1 MSAAASS
8 ESRALRVVRRA
19 RPALGTLLEIGVE
32 AGGGCDASCAMQAAF
47 ARVCAVESQLSRFAA
62 GSDIRR
68 FNDAP
73 GGSNF
78 DIRADSL
85 AVLEA
90 SRALQQTSGNVFD
103 VSLGTGPHAWCVDAE
118 QRLHKRSDAVSIDL
132 GGIGK
137 GYAVDAA
144 VQVLRHHG
152 VRAGW
157 VNAGGDLRVFG
168 AIDVPIE
175 LRNESGGGVRRFGTI
190 GEGAFATSR
199 LGGRQ
204 VSVAADECM
213 WADALTKLVAAT
225 GDASH
230 PLLQRYGARAW
241 LQ

>member
-1 MSAAASS
+1 MTIVASC
-8 ESRALRVVRRA
+8 EAPARHVVRRA

-32 AGGGCDASCAMQAAF
+32 ACDDVDATTAFDAAF
-47 ARVCAVESQLSRFAA
+47 ERVRIVESHLSRFAA
-62 GSDIRR
+62 SSQIHR
-68 FNDAP
+68 FNAAPAGTRIAIAADA
-73 GGSNF
+73 
-78 DIRADSL
+78 R

-90 SRALQQTSGNVFD
+90 ARALRAASHGLFD
-103 VSLGTGPHAWCVDAE
+103 VSLGSGPDAWCVDKAGG
-118 QRLHKRSDAVSIDL
+118 LLKRRDGVTLDL

-144 VQVLRHHG
+144 VRVLEHHG
-152 VRAGW
+152 VQAGW

-168 AIDVPIE
+168 AIDVPIDVRDE
-175 LRNESGGGVRRFGTI
+175 TGGGVRRFGTL

-199 LGGRQ
+199 LDGRQ
-204 VSVAADECM
+204 VSVAAEECL
-213 WADALTKLVAAT
+213 WADALTKIVAAS